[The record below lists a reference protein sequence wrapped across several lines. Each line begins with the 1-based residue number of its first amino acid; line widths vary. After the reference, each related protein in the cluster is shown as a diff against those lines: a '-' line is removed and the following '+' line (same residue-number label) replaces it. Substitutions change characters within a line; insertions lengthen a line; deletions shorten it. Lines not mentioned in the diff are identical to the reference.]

1 MHNGSPIQIILN
13 VYSGMGPMAGMLHQ
27 PPAAPPQK
35 AEAPKP
41 KPKPKPKKKKKTLE
55 QQLAHP
61 NPAVKD
67 NGNKTLR
74 ELMNSGV

>member
-1 MHNGSPIQIILN
+1 MHNNGAPIQIILN
-13 VYSGMGPMAGMLHQ
+13 VYSGMGPMAGMLA
-27 PPAAPPQK
+27 AAP
-35 AEAPKP
+35 EPKKEV
-41 KPKPKPKKKKKTLE
+41 KPEPKPKKKSKPKKNLE

-61 NPAVKD
+61 NPAQRDD